1 MQTTF
6 TPPPL
11 PAALSTQ
18 QQERVSA
25 FMRRVYNWMAGG
37 LALTGLVAWWAQ
49 GSEAVLSAL
58 FNPQTGGPTMLFWV
72 LAIGE
77 LALVFGISGMI
88 NRLSSST
95 AGLLF
100 ALYSRAQRPD
110 PVLYFPA
117 LHPASLVAPF
127 LITAGTFAVV
137 SVWAYT
143 TKRDRSQRLGPVL
156 VHGPN
161 RHRHR
166 LELVNMFMAS
176 PMIYWIVSYV
186 GVGVFV
192 GLTAYDTQWLKQ
204 AALSGQMDEETGNKM
219 AIVGALKLYLDFI
232 NLFLMLLRILGD
244 RR

>member
-49 GSEAVLSAL
+49 SSEAVIGAL

-100 ALYSRAQRPD
+100 GLYSALNGLTLSFIFL
-110 PVLYFPA
+110 LYTQ
-117 LHPASLVAPF
+117 ASLVSTF
-127 LITAGTFAVV
+127 LITAGTFGAV

-143 TKRDRSQRLGPVL
+143 TKRDLSGWGQFLFMGLIGIIIASV
-156 VHGPN
+156 
-161 RHRHR
+161 
-166 LELVNMFMAS
+166 VNMFMAS

-186 GVGVFV
+186 GVGIFV
-192 GLTAYDTQWLKQ
+192 GLTAYDTQALKQ
-204 AALSGQMDEETGNKM
+204 IALSGQMDEETGNKM

-232 NLFLMLLRILGD
+232 NLFLMLLRVLGD